1 MGHNPLTKPVQKGVL
16 FVVSLA
22 ELGDNIYQIDVHD
35 QEPERTSCYL
45 IAAEQ
50 VALIETGAT
59 PGAGYIKKALKKL
72 DILPEKVDYIIVTHI
87 HLDHAG
93 GAGVM
98 AEELPRARLYVHP
111 RGARHLID
119 PTRLIAATKS
129 IYGQKYDQLFGRV
142 LPVPQERIHTP
153 ADGETLDLGG
163 GRVLRFHYALGHAGH
178 HFIIHDPTSRGIF
191 SGDAL
196 GVRFKA
202 LSHLMGFNFT
212 MPSTPPPEFD
222 PHQMVET
229 LDQAARLKPVYIYFA
244 HFGRAEGAGRMLAG
258 LKEQV
263 DALIAVGQRI
273 HAAGGGAAEIEKAI
287 WDLVMKQVAVHD
299 LMDRGHPLLKFMAP
313 DIRLNAAGIN
323 HYLGRDK
330 GISNRR

>member
-1 MGHNPLTKPVQKGVL
+1 MW
-16 FVVSLA
+16 LA
-22 ELGDNIYQIDVHD
+22 ELADNVYQIDVHD

-45 IAAEQ
+45 IVADQ

-59 PGAGYIKKALKKL
+59 PGTVHIRKALEKL
-72 DILPEKVDYIIVTHI
+72 DLPPQRVNYIILTHI

-93 GAGVM
+93 GAGAM
-98 AEELPRARLYVHP
+98 AEVLPRARLYVHP

-119 PTRLIAATKS
+119 PTRLIAATKA

-142 LPVPQERIHTP
+142 LPVLPERIHTP
-153 ADGETLDLGG
+153 ANGETLDLGG
-163 GRVLRFHYALGHAGH
+163 GRMLQFHYAPGHAGH
-178 HFIIHDPTSRGIF
+178 HFIIHDPASRGIF

-202 LSHLMGFNFT
+202 LSHLMGFNST

-222 PHQMVET
+222 PLQMVET
-229 LDQAARLKPVYIYFA
+229 FDQAARLKPEYIYFA
-244 HFGRAEGAGRMLAG
+244 HFGRAEGAMVLLEG

-263 DALIAVGQRI
+263 GSLVAVGRSI

-287 WDLVMKQVAVHD
+287 WDLVMKQVAVHGLTD
-299 LMDRGHPLLKFMAP
+299 QGHPLLKFMAP

-330 GISNRR
+330 GASNRR